1 MRLLLL
7 GAALGLC
14 AAAAW
19 LWAFGGADMVAAWAA
34 AGQSQA
40 QRAMAG
46 ALRSLRAGDP
56 GALATLCGLA
66 FSYGVFHAAGPGHGK
81 VLIGGYG
88 VARRV
93 ALAKLSGI
101 AVLSS
106 LAQAAGAVLLVYGA
120 LWLLGWGRTEMT
132 TAAESWFAPASYAAI
147 AAVGAYLVL
156 RGAGKLWRARR
167 QGGGHGGDHAVHDH
181 SGGVC
186 TSCGHVHGPDPAA
199 AARVSSLREAAALVG
214 AVAIR
219 PCTGALFL
227 LILTAQMGIAAA
239 GILATFA
246 MGLGTAVVTVG
257 AAVAA
262 VTVREGMVARLAQG
276 GSAVRLLAGIE
287 MLAGGVVAALALQ
300 LMLRAL

>member
-1 MRLLLL
+1 M
-7 GAALGLC
+7 
-14 AAAAW
+14 
-19 LWAFGGADMVAAWAA
+19 
-34 AGQSQA
+34 
-40 QRAMAG
+40 
-46 ALRSLRAGDP
+46 
-56 GALATLCGLA
+56 
-66 FSYGVFHAAGPGHGK
+66 
-81 VLIGGYG
+81 
-88 VARRV
+88 
-93 ALAKLSGI
+93 
-101 AVLSS
+101 
-106 LAQAAGAVLLVYGA
+106 
-120 LWLLGWGRTEMT
+120 
-132 TAAESWFAPASYAAI
+132 
-147 AAVGAYLVL
+147 
-156 RGAGKLWRARR
+156 
-167 QGGGHGGDHAVHDH
+167 
-181 SGGVC
+181 
-186 TSCGHVHGPDPAA
+186 
-199 AARVSSLREAAALVG
+199 SSLREAAALVG